1 MSTIGLLHPG
11 AMGASIGA
19 ALQRSGARV
28 QWCSAGRSA
37 ETRQRADAARL
48 QSVSSLAELAA
59 TSDVVL
65 SVCPPDAALP
75 LARSVV
81 EAGFR
86 GVYVDANAVSR
97 ATAQAIEREL
107 SRVGATC
114 VDGGILGP
122 PVQSGK
128 ATLLWLSGARAEE
141 VAALFAGSELEARI
155 VGATVGQASALK
167 MAFAAWTKGSTA
179 LLTAVRALAD
189 AEGVGDA
196 LLESW
201 ARLSPELTEQSLR
214 SAAGA
219 APKAWRWVGEMHEI
233 AASFEAVGLP
243 GGFHRAAA
251 DVYERLAT
259 FKVGPVSFEAILA
272 RLRRPR

>member
-1 MSTIGLLHPG
+1 LPAVG
-11 AMGASIGA
+11 
-19 ALQRSGARV
+19 
-28 QWCSAGRSA
+28 
-37 ETRQRADAARL
+37 
-48 QSVSSLAELAA
+48 SLAELVA
-59 TSDVVL
+59 TSDILL
-65 SVCPPDAALP
+65 SVCPPDAALE

-86 GVYVDANAVSR
+86 GLYVDANAVSPT
-97 ATAQAIEREL
+97 TAQAIEREL
-107 SRVGATC
+107 QRGGAAC

-122 PVQSGK
+122 PVQAGR
-128 ATLLWLSGARAEE
+128 ATLLWLSGARADE
-141 VAALFAGSELEARI
+141 VAALFAGSELEVRI
-155 VGATVGQASALK
+155 VGGAVGQASAIK

-179 LLTAVRALAD
+179 LLIAVRALAA

-201 ARLSPELTEQSLR
+201 ARLSPELADQSLR

-233 AASFEAVGLP
+233 ASSFEAVGLP

-259 FKVGPVSFEAILA
+259 FKVGEAPFEAILA
-272 RLRRPR
+272 QLLRPR

>member
-19 ALQRSGARV
+19 ALQRAGSRV
-28 QWCSAGRSA
+28 QWCPSGRSA
-37 ETRQRADAARL
+37 ETCKRADAAHL
-48 QSVSSLAELAA
+48 HPVGSLGELAV
-59 TSDVVL
+59 TSDVLL
-65 SVCPPDAALP
+65 SVCPPDAALE
-75 LARSVV
+75 LARSVAA
-81 EAGFR
+81 AGFR
-86 GVYVDANAVSR
+86 GVYVDANAVRR
-97 ATAQAIEREL
+97 ATAEAIEREL
-107 SRVGATC
+107 TRAGATC

-122 PVQSGK
+122 PVQAGK

-141 VAALFAGSELEARI
+141 TAALFAGSGLEAKV
-155 VGATVGQASALK
+155 VGAAVGQASALK

-179 LLTAVRALAD
+179 LLTSVRALAD

-201 ARLSPELTEQSLR
+201 ALLSPEVAEQSVR
-214 SAAGA
+214 GAVGA
-219 APKAWRWVGEMHEI
+219 APKAWRWVGEMREI

-251 DVYERLAT
+251 DVYERLAP
-259 FKVGPVSFEAILA
+259 FKVGAVSFEAVVA

>member
-1 MSTIGLLHPG
+1 
-11 AMGASIGA
+11 MGASLGA
-19 ALQRSGARV
+19 ALQRGGSRV
-28 QWCSAGRSA
+28 LWCSAGRSA
-37 ETRQRADAARL
+37 ETCRRADAARL
-48 QSVSSLAELAA
+48 QAVGTLEELAA
-59 TSDVVL
+59 SSDVVL
-65 SVCPPDAALP
+65 SVCPPDAALE

-81 EAGFR
+81 ATGYR

-97 ATAQAIEREL
+97 ATAQAIERDL
-107 SRVGATC
+107 SRAGATC

-128 ATLLWLSGARAEE
+128 TTLLWLSGARAEE
-141 VAALFAGSELEARI
+141 VAALFAGSELEVRV
-155 VGATVGQASALK
+155 VGASVGQASAVK

-201 ARLSPELTEQSLR
+201 ARLSPELAEQSLR
-214 SAAGA
+214 SASGA

-251 DVYERLAT
+251 DVYERLAA
-259 FKVGPVSFEAILA
+259 FKVGPAPFEAILA